1 MQAPNRCIQDVYK
14 RQHNIYVD
22 IFSEGLV
29 GTYCHEIWHAT
40 EDHITSIN
48 YGEFDVVQWAEL
60 NPDGFQY
67 IFDPAE
73 SILNEGDYTYFGS
86 TKPNDCYFIDGYAKT
101 NEREDRALSLIH
113 ISGSSISLFAANSPF
128 PR

>member
-1 MQAPNRCIQDVYK
+1 MLVGGFESNFNMIGYSVQNSLW
-14 RQHNIYVD
+14 HNIYVD

-86 TKPNDCYFIDGYAKT
+86 TKPKDCYFIDGYAKPM
-101 NEREDRALSLIH
+101 NARIAPESW
-113 ISGSSISLFAANSPF
+113 NMQ
-128 PR
+128 